1 MIFSYLIIFL
11 KKIFKENIF
20 TINKWQHE
28 SILIEE
34 NELVENLKGEVENE
48 LVENLKGEVENEE
61 VVDVLKNVGKDIKEY
76 QEKVVVKVAVQK
88 HKFYFMI

>member
-28 SILIEE
+28 SILIDE
-34 NELVENLKGEVENE
+34 NEQVENLKEEVENE
-48 LVENLKGEVENEE
+48 QVENLKEEEVENEE

-76 QEKVVVKVAVQK
+76 QEKVAVKVVVQK
-88 HKFYFMI
+88 HNFIL